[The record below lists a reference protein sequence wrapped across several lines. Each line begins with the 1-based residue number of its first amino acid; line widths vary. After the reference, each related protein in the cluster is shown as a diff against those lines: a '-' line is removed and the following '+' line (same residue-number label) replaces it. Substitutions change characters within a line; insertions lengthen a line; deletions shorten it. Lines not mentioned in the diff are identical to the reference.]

1 MGTRYTPEVVKLFG
15 GRLEPGEN
23 IARLR
28 RSRTR
33 FPGSC
38 KLQRPVI
45 RQLCALA
52 CRLNSYK
59 LTNANSLPV
68 TIPLLSA
75 AVMALAK
82 YSVEGSKMP
91 RAST

>member
-1 MGTRYTPEVVKLFG
+1 VKPFG

-23 IARLR
+23 IAHLR

-33 FPGSC
+33 FLDSC

-45 RQLCALA
+45 CQLCALA
-52 CRLNSYK
+52 CRLNSYQ
-59 LTNANSLPV
+59 LTSANNLPV
-68 TIPLLSA
+68 TVPLLSA
-75 AVMALAK
+75 AAIALVK